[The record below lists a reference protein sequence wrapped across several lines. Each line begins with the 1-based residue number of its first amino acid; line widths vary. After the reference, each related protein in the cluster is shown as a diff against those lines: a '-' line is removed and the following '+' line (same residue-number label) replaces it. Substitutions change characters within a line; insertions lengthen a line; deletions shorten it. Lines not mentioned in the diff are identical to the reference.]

1 MAQPQQ
7 KLGQSFNRRLGDL
20 LVADGLLTP
29 AQLQKALGEQK
40 GSTEKLGSVLI
51 KLGFIN
57 EEQLI
62 GFLSRQYGVPSIT
75 LAQLEID
82 PGVLRLVPAPIAKKY
97 EVIPVRKMGSSLA
110 VAMADPTNVFALD
123 DIAFMTNPRGLR
135 LSAPQPPTRKRSAL
149 TSSPKPNRTPAAMQA
164 MPPT

>member
-1 MAQPQQ
+1 MAQAQQ
-7 KLGQSFNRRLGDL
+7 KLGQPVNRRLGDL

-29 AQLQKALGEQK
+29 AQLQKALGAQR

-82 PGVLRLVPAPIAKKY
+82 PGVDLELGKRDGGHTVLAREEPDQLFLVDEA
-97 EVIPVRKMGSSLA
+97 E
-110 VAMADPTNVFALD
+110 LD
-123 DIAFMTNPRGLR
+123 ENGAEL
-135 LSAPQPPTRKRSAL
+135 L
-149 TSSPKPNRTPAAMQA
+149 
-164 MPPT
+164 

>member
-1 MAQPQQ
+1 MAQLHQ
-7 KLGQSFNRRLGDL
+7 KLGQPVNRRLGDL
-20 LVADGLLTP
+20 LVADGLLTQ

-40 GSTEKLGSVLI
+40 SSTEKLGSVLI

-123 DIAFMTNPRGLR
+123 DIAFVTNLQVLPRVA
-135 LSAPQPPTRKRSAL
+135 SQTEVRKAIVGNERS
-149 TSSPKPNRTPAAMQA
+149 RTEAMQ
-164 MPPT
+164 P

>member
-62 GFLSRQYGVPSIT
+62 GFLSRQYGVPSIP
-75 LAQLEID
+75 LASSRST
-82 PGVLRLVPAPIAKKY
+82 P
-97 EVIPVRKMGSSLA
+97 GSSA
-110 VAMADPTNVFALD
+110 SCRRPSRRST
-123 DIAFMTNPRGLR
+123 R
-135 LSAPQPPTRKRSAL
+135 LFPS
-149 TSSPKPNRTPAAMQA
+149 
-164 MPPT
+164 